1 MGHNTA
7 AWNYCNYTHSLQ
19 PGNNGVTPL
28 MMAAL
33 HSARETARFLLA
45 AGASTN
51 VLDSEGFTALFSAL
65 QSGDTV
71 ISEWLAESTTAGEA
85 GCSL

>member
-1 MGHNTA
+1 MGHSTA

-19 PGNNGVTPL
+19 QQSNGVTPL
-28 MMAAL
+28 MEAARS
-33 HSARETARFLLA
+33 SARETARFLLA

-51 VLDSEGFTALFSAL
+51 VLTSGGIPALSDAL
-65 QSGDTV
+65 ESGDTV

>member
-1 MGHNTA
+1 M
-7 AWNYCNYTHSLQ
+7 
-19 PGNNGVTPL
+19 V
-28 MMAAL
+28 AAL
-33 HSARETARFLLA
+33 ASARETARFLLA

-51 VLDSEGFTALFSAL
+51 VLDSNGCPALVYAL

>member
-1 MGHNTA
+1 MQQDIHGM
-7 AWNYCNYTHSLQ
+7 
-19 PGNNGVTPL
+19 TPL
-28 MMAAL
+28 MDAAL
-33 HSARETARFLLA
+33 SSARETARFLLA

-51 VLDSEGFTALFSAL
+51 VLSYGCPALFSAL

-85 GCSL
+85 GFSL

>member
-19 PGNNGVTPL
+19 QQSNGVTPL
-28 MMAAL
+28 MVAAL
-33 HSARETARFLLA
+33 NSARETARFLLA

-51 VLDSEGFTALFSAL
+51 VLARGGDPALSCAL
-65 QSGDTV
+65 ESGDTV

>member
-1 MGHNTA
+1 M
-7 AWNYCNYTHSLQ
+7 
-19 PGNNGVTPL
+19 TPL
-28 MMAAL
+28 MVAAL
-33 HSARETARFLLA
+33 NSARETARFLLA

-51 VLDSEGFTALFSAL
+51 VLDNYGYPALYFAL

>member
-1 MGHNTA
+1 M
-7 AWNYCNYTHSLQ
+7 
-19 PGNNGVTPL
+19 TPL
-28 MMAAL
+28 MEAAL
-33 HSARETARFLLA
+33 GSARETARFLLA
-45 AGASTN
+45 AGASTY
-51 VLDSEGFTALFSAL
+51 VLNSAGHPALFSAL

>member
-1 MGHNTA
+1 MLA
-7 AWNYCNYTHSLQ
+7 AWN
-19 PGNNGVTPL
+19 
-28 MMAAL
+28 
-33 HSARETARFLLA
+33 SARETARFLLA

-51 VLDSEGFTALFSAL
+51 VLDSYGRPALFMAL

>member
-1 MGHNTA
+1 M
-7 AWNYCNYTHSLQ
+7 
-19 PGNNGVTPL
+19 V
-28 MMAAL
+28 AAL
-33 HSARETARFLLA
+33 NSARETARFLLA
-45 AGASTN
+45 AGASNN
-51 VLDSEGFTALFSAL
+51 VLTSYGRPALYFAL

>member
-1 MGHNTA
+1 M
-7 AWNYCNYTHSLQ
+7 
-19 PGNNGVTPL
+19 V
-28 MMAAL
+28 AAL
-33 HSARETARFLLA
+33 YSARETARFLLA

-51 VLDSEGFTALFSAL
+51 VLASNGYTALAFAL

>member
-1 MGHNTA
+1 ME
-7 AWNYCNYTHSLQ
+7 
-19 PGNNGVTPL
+19 
-28 MMAAL
+28 AAL
-33 HSARETARFLLA
+33 TSARETARFLLA

-51 VLDSEGFTALFSAL
+51 VLTSDGWPALFMAL

-85 GCSL
+85 LYIV

>member
-1 MGHNTA
+1 MVA
-7 AWNYCNYTHSLQ
+7 AWN
-19 PGNNGVTPL
+19 
-28 MMAAL
+28 
-33 HSARETARFLLA
+33 SARETARFLLA

-51 VLDSEGFTALFSAL
+51 VLNSNGYPALDFAL
-65 QSGDTV
+65 VSGDTV

>member
-1 MGHNTA
+1 M
-7 AWNYCNYTHSLQ
+7 
-19 PGNNGVTPL
+19 V
-28 MMAAL
+28 AAL
-33 HSARETARFLLA
+33 SSARETARFLLA

-51 VLDSEGFTALFSAL
+51 VLDSDGDPALVCAL

>member
-1 MGHNTA
+1 M
-7 AWNYCNYTHSLQ
+7 
-19 PGNNGVTPL
+19 TPL
-28 MMAAL
+28 MVAAL
-33 HSARETARFLLA
+33 NSARETARFLLA

-51 VLDSEGFTALFSAL
+51 VLDRGGDPALSCAL

-85 GCSL
+85 LYIV

>member
-1 MGHNTA
+1 MYA
-7 AWNYCNYTHSLQ
+7 SL
-19 PGNNGVTPL
+19 
-28 MMAAL
+28 A
-33 HSARETARFLLA
+33 SARETARFLLA

-51 VLDSEGFTALFSAL
+51 VLNSYGLPALFCAL